1 MQFSTYHMQ
10 VNFTKI
16 KQKKFQILFFGTLLI
31 MIVMNCSGSD
41 QMNFSYSTVKGFRHD
56 IKLDS
61 NYNTGK
67 MLNLEPV
74 KNLKENKLTTNSS
87 NHKRHINSKKISEL
101 KIKQAF
107 TLCQISREYW
117 QNDNIEKAI
126 DLLDQA
132 YSLILRTKTYG
143 CKRLLQQKEN
153 VRFLISK
160 RIHEIYASRKI
171 NIKGAQTE
179 IRVTL
184 NEKVKHEI
192 ELYTNSNIRKY
203 FIDSYKRSGK
213 YRSMIVDLL
222 RKANLPEELSW
233 LPLVESGFSVNA
245 ISRSKALGLWQFI
258 PSTGYKF
265 GLNRNRYID
274 ERLDPIKSTQAAI
287 GYLKELHN
295 HFGDWS
301 TALAAYNCGENRV
314 LRIIKNQKVNYLDDF
329 WDLYDQ
335 LPRETARYVPKFL
348 AVLHIVK
355 NLKKYDLDKIEI
367 DPPLEFETLTVAKK
381 IALKEIAQITGIH
394 KKILEQLNP
403 ELKRKIVPNGNY
415 ALKVPIGSKQ
425 ELFAS
430 QELIFHLNS
439 ESVAFLKHRVRSGES
454 LSLIASRYDTS
465 VGNIMLANNLNRADH
480 LTIGQL
486 LKVPKKGKIS
496 GFIK

>member
-1 MQFSTYHMQ
+1 
-10 VNFTKI
+10 
-16 KQKKFQILFFGTLLI
+16 
-31 MIVMNCSGSD
+31 MNCSGSD
-41 QMNFSYSTVKGFRHD
+41 KKNLSYANLTGFRHAVNFD
-56 IKLDS
+56 NI
-61 NYNTGK
+61 YNTGK
-67 MLNLEPV
+67 ILNLAPA
-74 KNLKENKLTTNSS
+74 KNFKENKLTTNPN

-107 TLCQISREYW
+107 TLCQISQEYW
-117 QNDNIEKAI
+117 LNDNIEKAI

-153 VRFLISK
+153 VRFFISK
-160 RIHEIYASRKI
+160 RIHEIYSSRKI
-171 NIKGAQTE
+171 NIKGVQTE
-179 IRVTL
+179 IRVPL
-184 NEKVKHEI
+184 NENVKHEI

-213 YRSMIVDLL
+213 YRPMIVDLL
-222 RKANLPEELSW
+222 RKENLPEELSW

-274 ERLDPIKSTQAAI
+274 ERLDPIKSTRAAI

-314 LRIIKNQKVNYLDDF
+314 LRIIKNQKVNYLDSF

-355 NLKKYDLDKIEI
+355 NLKKYDLDKFEI

-381 IALKEIAQITGIH
+381 ITLKEIAQITGIH

-415 ALKVPIGSKQ
+415 ALKVPKGSKQ
-425 ELFAS
+425 EPFAR

-454 LSLIASRYDTS
+454 LSLIASRYYTS
-465 VGNIMLANNLNRADH
+465 VENIMLANNLSRADH
-480 LTIGQL
+480 LTIGQM
-486 LKVPKKGKIS
+486 LKVPKKGKTS
-496 GFIK
+496 GFTK

>member
-1 MQFSTYHMQ
+1 MQFPSYHTK

-16 KQKKFQILFFGTLLI
+16 KQKKFQILFFGALLI

-41 QMNFSYSTVKGFRHD
+41 QKNLSYANLKGFRHA
-56 IKLDS
+56 IKFDN

-67 MLNLEPV
+67 ILNLAPA
-74 KNLKENKLTTNSS
+74 KNLKENKLTTNPN

-143 CKRLLQQKEN
+143 CKRLLQQKED
-153 VRFLISK
+153 VRYFISK
-160 RIHEIYASRKI
+160 RIHEIYSSRNI

-179 IRVTL
+179 IRITL
-184 NEKVKHEI
+184 NENVKHEI
-192 ELYTNSNIRKY
+192 GLYTNSNLRKY

-213 YRSMIVDLL
+213 YRPMIVDLL

-233 LPLVESGFSVNA
+233 LPLVESGFRVNA
-245 ISRSKALGLWQFI
+245 ISRSRALGLWQFI

-287 GYLKELHN
+287 SYLKELHN

-335 LPRETARYVPKFL
+335 LPRETARYIPKFL

-355 NLKKYDLDKIEI
+355 NLKQYDLDKIKI
-367 DPPLEFETLTVAKK
+367 DPPLEFETLTVTKK
-381 IALKEIAQITGIH
+381 ITIEEIAQITGIH
-394 KKILEQLNP
+394 KKIIKQLNP
-403 ELKRKIVPNGNY
+403 ELKRKIVPGGKY
-415 ALKVPIGSKQ
+415 SLKVPYGAKQ
-425 ELFAS
+425 ELFAN
-430 QELIFHLNS
+430 QELIFHLNP
-439 ESVAFLKHRVRSGES
+439 ESVPFHKHRVRSGES

-465 VGNIMLANNLNRADH
+465 VGNIMLVNNLNRANY
-480 LTIGQL
+480 LTIGQM

>member
-1 MQFSTYHMQ
+1 MQSPSYHTK

-31 MIVMNCSGSD
+31 MIVMICSGSD
-41 QMNFSYSTVKGFRHD
+41 QKNFSYPTVKGFRHD

-132 YSLILRTKTYG
+132 YSLILRTKTYD
-143 CKRLLQQKEN
+143 CKSLLQQKED

-171 NIKGAQTE
+171 NIKGALTE

-184 NEKVKHEI
+184 NENVKHEI
-192 ELYTNSNIRKY
+192 ELYTNSNLRKY

-213 YRSMIVDLL
+213 YRPMLIDLL

-233 LPLVESGFSVNA
+233 LPLVESGFRVNA
-245 ISRSKALGLWQFI
+245 ISKSRALGLWQFI
-258 PSTGYKF
+258 PSTGNKF

-314 LRIIKNQKVNYLDDF
+314 LRIIKNQKVNYLDSF

-335 LPRETARYVPKFL
+335 LPKETARYVPKFL

-355 NLKKYDLDKIEI
+355 NSKKYDLDKIEI

-381 IALKEIAQITGIH
+381 ITLKEITQITGIQ
-394 KKILEQLNP
+394 KKNLEQLNP
-403 ELKRKIVPNGNY
+403 ELKRKIVPGGKY
-415 ALKVPIGSKQ
+415 SLKVPYGSKQ
-425 ELFAS
+425 EL
-430 QELIFHLNS
+430 
-439 ESVAFLKHRVRSGES
+439 
-454 LSLIASRYDTS
+454 
-465 VGNIMLANNLNRADH
+465 LADL
-480 LTIGQL
+480 
-486 LKVPKKGKIS
+486 
-496 GFIK
+496 